1 MTSTSCRP
9 ASLRS
14 GSARS
19 RAGTP
24 GADTS
29 LDELAIEEA
38 TMEADRQRPVSQQRV
53 VKLLQRERI
62 AEPSPLVVAKTEDQ
76 HLPEQV
82 AELVAGR
89 VRVALDL
96 GSRVRRLEGG
106 VLDEEGDGFVY
117 PDLTAVHPDVEDDPA
132 RPPDGVGRDVEPE
145 VRRVVEALLAHHLLG
160 VHPPALDE
168 LRGVGL

>member
-1 MTSTSCRP
+1 MTSTDCRP
-9 ASLRS
+9 ACLRS
-14 GSARS
+14 ASARS
-19 RAGTP
+19 RAGAS
-24 GADTS
+24 GADTRFV
-29 LDELAIEEA
+29 ELAIEEA
-38 TMEADRQRPVSQQRV
+38 TMEADRQRAVSQQGV

-106 VLDEEGDGFVY
+106 VLDEEGDGFVDT
-117 PDLTAVHPDVEDDPA
+117 DLTAVHADVEDHPA
-132 RPPDGVGRDVEPE
+132 RPPDGVSRDVQPE
-145 VRRVVEALLAHHLLG
+145 VRRVVEALL
-160 VHPPALDE
+160 
-168 LRGVGL
+168 